1 MPRSAIAALPLCKID
16 KKWHIVLITGRD
28 SNTWII
34 LKGNP
39 EKRMSSREVARLEAY
54 EEAGVMGK
62 VKRFATSTKC
72 RPTSGSQLDLTIHP
86 LLVDHILTRWP
97 EHKERRRLILPV
109 DRALKRITSKRLA
122 RAIRKLT
129 KKTLS

>member
-1 MPRSAIAALPLCKID
+1 MPRDAIAALPLCKID

-34 LKGNP
+34 PKGNP
-39 EKRMSSREVARLEAY
+39 EKRMSSQEVASLEAF

-72 RPTSGSQLDLTIHP
+72 RPTGGSQLELKIHP
-86 LLVDHILTRWP
+86 LIVDHMLTRWP
-97 EHKERRRLILPV
+97 EHKERKRLILPI
-109 DRALKRITSKRLA
+109 DRAVKRITSKRLA
-122 RAIRKLT
+122 RAVRKLA
-129 KKTLS
+129 KKTV